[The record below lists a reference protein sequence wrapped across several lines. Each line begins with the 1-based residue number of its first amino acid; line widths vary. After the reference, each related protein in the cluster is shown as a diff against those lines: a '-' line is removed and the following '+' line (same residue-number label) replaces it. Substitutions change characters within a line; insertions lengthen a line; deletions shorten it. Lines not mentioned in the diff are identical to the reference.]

1 MGCAFIFEHS
11 IIHLYFN
18 WFMERAQN
26 IDVYL
31 LLFSGTLLLFVMAA
45 FVVLFIYIYR
55 KRLSRQQASIQ
66 GMQNKLQQD
75 ILHSNMETLE
85 TERKRF
91 AADLHDEIGGKLSA
105 LRLNLMQLQ
114 RKGYET
120 NKTEELV
127 SGSKEIIDTII
138 TTVRRISHNLMPPTL
153 EMFGIVNAIEEL
165 CGWVNSSSALLV
177 QFDCRL
183 DGIALDQKKQL
194 ALYRIIQELFSNTIR
209 HAKAKTIA
217 LLILPVDKELRL
229 VYKDD
234 GTGLPASVKNRSKGM
249 GFKNIESRVH
259 VLKGTISYPDQGN
272 GFECVIVFP
281 VN

>member
-1 MGCAFIFEHS
+1 
-11 IIHLYFN
+11 
-18 WFMERAQN
+18 MERAQH
-26 IDVYL
+26 IDIYL
-31 LLFSGTLLLFVMAA
+31 LLFSGTLILFVMAA

-55 KRLSRQQASIQ
+55 KRLSRQQASIRD
-66 GMQNKLQQD
+66 MQYKLQQD

-105 LRLNLMQLQ
+105 LRLNLVQLQ
-114 RKGYET
+114 RTGYEASH
-120 NKTEELV
+120 TEELV
-127 SGSKEIIDTII
+127 AGSKEIIDTVI

-153 EMFGIVNAIEEL
+153 EMFGIANAVEEL
-165 CGWVNSSSALLV
+165 CGWVNTSSALSV
-177 QFDCRL
+177 QLYCEL
-183 DGIALDQKKQL
+183 DGILLDQKKQL

-209 HAKAKTIA
+209 HAKAQTIT
-217 LLILPVDKELRL
+217 LRLVPFDKELQL

-234 GTGLPASVKNRSKGM
+234 GTGLPASIQHRSRGM

-259 VLKGTISYPDQGN
+259 VLKGTVSYPAHGK
-272 GFECVIVFP
+272 GFECIIVFP